1 MERTNI
7 SVALRT
13 EIGKGA
19 VRQLRAQGLIPA
31 VLYGRGK
38 ETLVLSVEKSAIIP
52 HLAKGAYHTH
62 LFDLNVAGKPK
73 GAAPITVMIKEIQR
87 NPISGKLL
95 NIDFHAISLTEKV
108 QAHVPVTFIGEPPGV
123 KQGGILEKL
132 HAEILVSCLP
142 TAIPDHLEVDVSGMT
157 IGDSV
162 HARDLALA
170 EGVELLTS
178 PDEVIVVLAHQA
190 RAEEVVAPVAAEE
203 EAAEPEVLA
212 QKGEKTEEEE
222 KK

>member
-7 SVALRT
+7 SVAVRTETGKSAVRHLRT
-13 EIGKGA
+13 
-19 VRQLRAQGLIPA
+19 QGLIPA

-62 LFDLNVAGKPK
+62 LFDLKVAGKAK
-73 GAAPITVMIKEIQR
+73 SAAPITVMIKEIQR
-87 NPISGKLL
+87 NPITGKLL
-95 NIDFHAISLTEKV
+95 NIDFHAISLTDKV

-142 TAIPDHLEVDVSGMT
+142 TQIPDHLEVNVSEMI

-162 HARDLALA
+162 HARDLALP
-170 EGVELLTS
+170 EGVELLT
-178 PDEVIVVLAHQA
+178 PADEVIVVLAHQA
-190 RAEEVVAPVAAEE
+190 RAEEVAPPVAVEE

-212 QKGEKTEEEE
+212 QKGEKPEEEEE
-222 KK
+222 K